1 MAKIQQSAGPELFQ
15 ALNLSRIPVYS
26 LKVHLQELTL
36 FFKKRYLK
44 QVKTIFE
51 KNNIEHLL
59 EEDLSVLKI
68 MVRDSA
74 EKLAFTIKVIE
85 LINAKKIGLIE
96 VADFQDRIIFILEKK
111 ERGEI
116 INLLKSIF

>member
-51 KNNIEHLL
+51 ENNIEHLL

-85 LINAKKIGLIE
+85 LINAKKIRLIE
-96 VADFQDRIIFILEKK
+96 VDDFQDRIIFILEKK

>member
-1 MAKIQQSAGPELFQ
+1 MAKIHQSAGPELFQ

-51 KNNIEHLL
+51 ENNIEHLL